1 MEQLISPDMVAMRVR
16 IDHAGELPALCVQN
30 FKCFFGGIL
39 SAATINEASMAFIL
53 KKKADFNWAV
63 DIIGAFPCP
72 DELIHIRN
80 LPCIFI

>member
-1 MEQLISPDMVAMRVR
+1 
-16 IDHAGELPALCVQN
+16 
-30 FKCFFGGIL
+30 
-39 SAATINEASMAFIL
+39 MAFIQ